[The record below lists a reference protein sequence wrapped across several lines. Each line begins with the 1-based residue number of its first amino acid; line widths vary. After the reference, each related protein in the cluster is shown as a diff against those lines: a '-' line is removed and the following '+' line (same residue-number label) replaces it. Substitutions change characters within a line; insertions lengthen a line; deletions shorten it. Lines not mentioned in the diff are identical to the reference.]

1 MLTKKDAIAV
11 GKAMIAGAAAE
22 KENCFNRQD
31 EVYAIQGATHRMLN
45 NLWYDVF
52 PSKVKEAFGFDVQNF
67 VDEVWK

>member
-11 GKAMIAGAAAE
+11 GKAMTAGAIAE

-31 EVYAIQGATHRMLN
+31 EVYAIQGATHRMLSN
-45 NLWYDVF
+45 IWYDVL
-52 PSKVKEAFGFDVQNF
+52 PSKVKEAFDWNVQNF